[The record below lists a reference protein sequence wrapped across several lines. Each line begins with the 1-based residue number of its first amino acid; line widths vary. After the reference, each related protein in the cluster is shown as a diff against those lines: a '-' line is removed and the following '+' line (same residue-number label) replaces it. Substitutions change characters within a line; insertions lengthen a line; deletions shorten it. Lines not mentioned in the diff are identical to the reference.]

1 MKILYIITG
10 LGQGGAE
17 RVVCDL
23 ADAMYIKGHTVKI
36 AYLTGSVL
44 TKPKSDAIELIPI
57 NLTGVKGFPFAYVKI
72 SQIIKSYRP
81 DVVHS
86 HMVHANIITRLV
98 KLSIPI
104 KKLISTAHN
113 SNEGGTFRMMC
124 YRATHHLS
132 DITTNVSNEAT
143 LAFEHKR
150 AVPRKSMVT
159 IYNGI
164 DLNKFYFRSKAR
176 ANLLAELDLKNNDKL
191 LLSVG
196 RLNEQKDYPNLFQ
209 AIHRLKQRSS
219 IGFKLIVAGDG
230 EQRLALEKMIQSLS
244 LENDII
250 LLGRRNDI
258 PELMSAADLFILP
271 SKYEGFGL
279 VVAEAMAC
287 RCLVVATDSGG
298 VSEVLNNSEFLV
310 PPSNPDLLA
319 MKIDFALKLDEYKKS
334 DVINENLKHVEENF
348 SLSSVTETWIKIYNA

>member
-10 LGQGGAE
+10 LAQGGAE

-23 ADAMYIKGHTVKI
+23 ADAMCAKGHTVKI

-44 TKPKSDAIELIPI
+44 TKPKSEAIELIPI
-57 NLTGVKGFPFAYVKI
+57 NLKGVKGLPFAYFKI
-72 SQIIKSYRP
+72 SQVIRSYRP

-86 HMVHANIITRLV
+86 HMVHANILTRLV
-98 KLSIPI
+98 KLSVPI

-113 SNEGGTFRMMC
+113 SNEGGSFRMMC
-124 YRATHHLS
+124 YRVTHHLS

-143 LAFEHKR
+143 LAFENKR
-150 AVPRKSMVT
+150 AVPRNSMLT

-164 DLNKFYFRSKAR
+164 DLSKFYFKSKAR
-176 ANLLAELDLKNNDKL
+176 ANLLEELNLKNNDKL

-196 RLNEQKDYPNLFQ
+196 RLDEQKDYPNLFQ

-230 EQRLALEKMIQSLS
+230 KQRLVLEELIKSLS

-250 LLGRRNDI
+250 LLGRRSDI

-298 VSEVLNNSEFLV
+298 VSEVLNNNEFLV

-319 MKIDFALKLDEYKKS
+319 MKIDFALNLDKPKKLDI
-334 DVINENLKHVEENF
+334 INRNLIHVEENF
-348 SLSSVTETWIKIYNA
+348 SLSSVTDTWIELYNA

>member
-10 LGQGGAE
+10 LAQGGAE

-23 ADAMYIKGHTVKI
+23 ADAMCAKGHTVKI

-44 TKPKSDAIELIPI
+44 TKPKSEAIELIPI
-57 NLTGVKGFPFAYVKI
+57 NLKGVKGLPFAYFKI
-72 SQIIKSYRP
+72 SQVIRSYRP

-86 HMVHANIITRLV
+86 HMVHANILTRLV
-98 KLSIPI
+98 KLSVPI
-104 KKLISTAHN
+104 KKLISTAHSN
-113 SNEGGTFRMMC
+113 NEGGRERMLA
-124 YRATHHLS
+124 YRLTHKLA
-132 DITTNVSNEAT
+132 DLTTNVSKAAV
-143 LAFEHKR
+143 LSFERKK
-150 AVPRKSMVT
+150 AVPKKGMMAV
-159 IYNGI
+159 YNGI
-164 DLNKFYFRSKAR
+164 DLSKFYFRPKAR
-176 ANLLAELDLKNNDKL
+176 EKLVKELNLNNTDNILLA
-191 LLSVG
+191 VG
-196 RLNEQKDYPNLFQ
+196 RFNELKDYPNLFQ

-230 EQRLALEKMIQSLS
+230 EQRLALEKIIQSLS
-244 LENDII
+244 LENDVI
-250 LLGRRNDI
+250 LLGRRSDI

-298 VSEVLNNSEFLV
+298 VSEVLNNNEFLV

-319 MKIDFALKLDEYKKS
+319 MKIDFALNLDKPKKLDI
-334 DVINENLKHVEENF
+334 INKNLIHVEENF
-348 SLSSVTETWIKIYNA
+348 SLSSITDTWVELYNA